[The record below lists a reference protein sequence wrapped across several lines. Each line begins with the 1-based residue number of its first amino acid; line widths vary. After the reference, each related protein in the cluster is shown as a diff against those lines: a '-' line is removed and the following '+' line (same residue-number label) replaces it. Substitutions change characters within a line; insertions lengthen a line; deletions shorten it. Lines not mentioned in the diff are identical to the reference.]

1 MRTILVPTDFSYT
14 ADKALNY
21 ACEINKKLNAE
32 IMLFHSYHVPAIIN
46 DAQSVAISDEEQNK
60 GSEDAL
66 KVLKERFEK
75 QFPGMNFNMKAVQ
88 GLATE
93 GIVEEE
99 KNTKIDLLV
108 MGTQGA
114 SGLREILLG
123 SNTAIVI
130 ENSIC
135 PVLAVPE
142 NSVHKTISNILFAT
156 DFNESDFLT
165 LTVLAKIAEK
175 FNATISIVHVSET
188 AKESEFES
196 NTQQWI
202 EEELESKYQAR
213 YNKLKFHCLVGGDV
227 EEELNYFIGKND
239 IDLISLTMRKRGALS
254 KLFDRSLTKKLVN
267 HTHIPL
273 IAFRTK

>member
-14 ADKALNY
+14 AEKALIY

-32 IMLFHSYHVPAIIN
+32 IILFHSYHVPAIISN
-46 DAQSVAISDEEQNK
+46 SQNAVVSDEEQTKKLMESLN
-60 GSEDAL
+60 
-66 KVLKERFEK
+66 VLKGRFEK
-75 QFPGMNFNMKAVQ
+75 QYPGMNFSMKAVQ

-99 KNTKIDLLV
+99 KNTAIDLLV

-123 SNTAIVI
+123 SNTANVI

-156 DFNESDFLT
+156 DFNESDFLA
-165 LTVLAKIAEK
+165 LTILAKIAEK
-175 FNATISIVHVSET
+175 FNAAISVVHVSET
-188 AKESEFES
+188 AKKAEFEA
-196 NTQQWI
+196 NTQDWI
-202 EEELESKYQAR
+202 EEELESKYKVH

-267 HTHIPL
+267 HTHVPL
-273 IAFRTK
+273 IAFHTK